1 MYRDFQFLTHKI
13 LTSQASPDRKC
24 SVRRHPVPLSFSL
37 PVPVGHGRPAAV
49 PSSASPSL
57 SAPLP
62 LSLTHSLHF
71 RRFFCSLFV
80 RSFAV
85 SFAAFVL
92 RCCPLCHAL
101 IVLVKRKSPKWR
113 RTNNWADEDGRQ
125 AGSREGTDDT
135 PTLTFCR
142 LVGDGER
149 KEIVT
154 RQNCLCEQV
163 VHGSLPP
170 SGNVVIP

>member
-1 MYRDFQFLTHKI
+1 MYRDFQFLTQNPNFP
-13 LTSQASPDRKC
+13 SQSRSEMFRPSASRPLVFFLASSGRSRSAGGSPLVGVAV
-24 SVRRHPVPLSFSL
+24 SVRAS
-37 PVPVGHGRPAAV
+37 AAV
-49 PSSASPSL
+49 
-57 SAPLP
+57 
-62 LSLTHSLHF
+62 THSLHF

-135 PTLTFCR
+135 QTLTFCR

-170 SGNVVIP
+170 SGNGVIP